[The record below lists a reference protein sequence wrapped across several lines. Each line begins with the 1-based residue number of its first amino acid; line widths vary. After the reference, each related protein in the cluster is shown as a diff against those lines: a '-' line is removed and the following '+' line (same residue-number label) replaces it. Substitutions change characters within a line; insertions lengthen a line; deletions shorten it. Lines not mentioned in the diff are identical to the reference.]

1 VRAVLQRV
9 SKASVVVDGVTVG
22 EIQGGVVLLVAV
34 MPADTDHECRVL
46 VDKVCDLRIFSDESG
61 KMNLSLVDVGGEVLV
76 VSQFTLAGDIAK
88 GRRPSFTGAAPR
100 DVAVPL
106 MDKVVRGFDDRGV
119 RTAEG
124 QFGASMQVSLVNDGP
139 VTFTLDVVEGRVR

>member
-61 KMNLSLVDVGGEVLV
+61 RMNLSLVDVGGEVLV

>member
-1 VRAVLQRV
+1 MRAVLQRV
-9 SKASVVVDGVTVG
+9 SEASVVVDGVTIG
-22 EIQGGVVLLVAV
+22 EIKGGVLLLVAA
-34 MPADTDHECRVL
+34 MPDDTDRECEAL
-46 VDKVCDLRIFSDESG
+46 VDKVCELRIFSDEGG

-76 VSQFTLAGDIAK
+76 VSQFTLAGNIAR
-88 GRRPSFTGAAPR
+88 GRRPSFTGAALR

-119 RTAEG
+119 RTAQG

>member
-1 VRAVLQRV
+1 MRAVLQRV